1 MNLFSDYQKKI
12 LTLLK
17 KLDKKNIIKLPND
30 LKGLTVELPPKI
42 YEADMSCNASMILA
56 RINEKSPLEFADI
69 LKRYLLD
76 DFDEFETINIAK
88 PGFININFK
97 SDFWRNHLLNIIKLG
112 SSYGSDATTK
122 KMRYNIEFVSANPT
136 GPLHVGHCRGAI
148 IGDALSNLLKF
159 NKNKVVKEYYVNDY
173 GNQID
178 NFVLSV
184 YHRILEISK
193 NKKFPEDMNL
203 YPGDYI
209 IEIAKRIIKDKSI
222 KNFDNFKKI
231 QDKLSKESLKISV
244 KMIKDNLNQL
254 GVKHD
259 NFVYESQLIKNKS
272 VLKTI
277 KKLQKQKYI
286 YEGKLSAPKGE
297 SIKDWTDRKQLLFK
311 SSEFGDDVDRALQ
324 KADESWTYFASDI
337 AYHANKIERNFQILI
352 NILGADHSGYTKRI
366 SAAVAAISKNK
377 INLICKVSQLVKLFK
392 NGEPFKMSKRKGDYI
407 TVNDL
412 INEVGKDS
420 VRFMMLN
427 RSNDVELDFDF
438 KKVTEKSKD
447 NPVFYVQYAYA
458 RINSIFRT
466 LSLNLNKK
474 IYFKNDSFIINK
486 YEVEILKKISEWPKC
501 VEVSSSKLEP
511 HRIPFYLYDLVTLF
525 HSYWNLGSENKEFR
539 FVHENKMVNNSR
551 MILLQALAIVIKNGM
566 NILGVSTPESM

>member
-17 KLDKKNIIKLPND
+17 KLDKKNIIKLPKD
-30 LKGLTVELPPKI
+30 LKGLTVELPPKT
-42 YEADMSCNASMILA
+42 YDADMSCNASMILA

-97 SDFWRNHLLNIIKLG
+97 SDFWREHLLSIIELG
-112 SSYGSDATTK
+112 SSYGSNTTIK
-122 KMRYNIEFVSANPT
+122 KKRYNIEFVSANPT

-184 YHRILEISK
+184 YHRILEIYK

-209 IEIAKRIIKDKSI
+209 IEIAKRIIKNKSI
-222 KNFDNFKKI
+222 KNFDNFEKI
-231 QDKLSKESLKISV
+231 QKKLSKESLKFSV

-311 SSEFGDDVDRALQ
+311 SSEFGDDVDRPLQ

-337 AYHANKIERNFQILI
+337 AYHANKIERNFQMLI

-466 LSLNLNKK
+466 LNLNLNKK
-474 IYFKNDSFIINK
+474 IYLSNDSFFINK
-486 YEVEILKKISEWPKC
+486 HEVEILKKISEWPKC

-539 FVHENKMVNNSR
+539 FVHENKIVNTSR

>member
-277 KKLQKQKYI
+277 KKLQKKKYI